1 MPIFSRFFHT
11 FSSIRFSVSG
21 FMLRSLIHLDL
32 SFVQG
37 YKYGSVFI
45 FLHRGSQLDQHQ
57 LLKMLSFFHCTFF
70 YFFVKDQ
77 VSVSMWFY
85 FWVSSPIPL
94 TNMSA
99 SVAIPCSFFFFL
111 SLLLCSKL
119 EVRDGDSPSCSF
131 IVPSV
136 VSPCL

>member
-1 MPIFSRFFHT
+1 MSSRIFPT
-11 FSSIRFSVSG
+11 FSSIRCSVSG

-99 SVAIPCSFFFFL
+99 SVAIPCSFFFFYHYY
-111 SLLLCSKL
+111 
-119 EVRDGDSPSCSF
+119 
-131 IVPSV
+131 SV
-136 VSPCL
+136 VSLRSEMVIPLAVLLLFLQ